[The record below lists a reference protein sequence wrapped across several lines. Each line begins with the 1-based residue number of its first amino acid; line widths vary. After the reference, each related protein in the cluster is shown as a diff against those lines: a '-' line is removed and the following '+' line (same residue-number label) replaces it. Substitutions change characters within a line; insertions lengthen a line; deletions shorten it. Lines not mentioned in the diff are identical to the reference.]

1 MVNQKFPK
9 QLRLLSRTDF
19 RRTYERRSAVGD
31 DLVRLVGRL
40 NGLEISRIGLSVS
53 RECGNAV
60 RRNRWKR
67 LLREGFRQSRKQLP
81 AGLDFIAIP
90 RAEIPPE
97 LGPLSKSMVNLAWRL
112 AKRLQRD
119 ESAARRDLR
128 EEKRSRRSKREDD

>member
-1 MVNQKFPK
+1 MIDKKFPK

-19 RRTYERRSAVGD
+19 RRVYERRSSVGD
-31 DLVRLVGRL
+31 ELVRLVGRL
-40 NGLEISRIGLSVS
+40 NGLQCSRIGLSVS

-60 RRNRWKR
+60 TRNRWKR

-81 AGLDFIAIP
+81 AGLDFVAIP
-90 RAEIPPE
+90 RADAPPE

-119 ESAARRDLR
+119 KSAARRDQR
-128 EEKRSRRSKREDD
+128 EEQRSRPPRREDD